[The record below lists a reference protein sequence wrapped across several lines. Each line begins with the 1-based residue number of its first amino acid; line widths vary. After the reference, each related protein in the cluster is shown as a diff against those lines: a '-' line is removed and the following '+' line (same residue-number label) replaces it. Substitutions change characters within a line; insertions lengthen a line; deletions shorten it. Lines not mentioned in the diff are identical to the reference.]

1 MLRGRVP
8 CFPPSFLPGEN
19 QLAYHRTANGICVCP
34 WRRFFWKRPLEVSV
48 AIRGKLGSDALLW
61 FYGAHE
67 PVKTVTSF
75 KTRVPSVSLTLWK
88 VSREHIFTPK
98 TLEQSE
104 LGQEEPFSSGEII
117 CCNYENT
124 WAADITARGR
134 KKRKKTSP
142 RQENQCVTVAQLF
155 LPDCDSSTQRNTA
168 SELPM
173 SHLVCILEKSKLWCW
188 WKKRYF
194 IHTSKCD
201 ERILVLQLVLVIWK
215 IPAWFT
221 WLT

>member
-1 MLRGRVP
+1 MR
-8 CFPPSFLPGEN
+8 CSDFM
-19 QLAYHRTANGICVCP
+19 ARTSL
-34 WRRFFWKRPLEVSV
+34 WRRFSNFR
-48 AIRGKLGSDALLW
+48 
-61 FYGAHE
+61 H
-67 PVKTVTSF
+67 VTSF

-155 LPDCDSSTQRNTA
+155 LPDCDSSTQPNIYGCTQILRNTA

-173 SHLVCILEKSKLWCW
+173 SHLVCILEKRKLWCW